1 MPRPK
6 KARTLRFSP
15 KIYYF
20 KPRGIPLRSLEEVV
34 LSPDEVEALKLY
46 NLDNLEQKEAAK
58 KMGISQPT
66 FARTIQ
72 SANKKLTEAIF
83 EGKAIKIEKDL

>member
-1 MPRPK
+1 MPRPRK
-6 KARTLRFSP
+6 TRILRFNP
-15 KIYYF
+15 KTYYF
-20 KPRGIPLRSLEEVV
+20 KPRGIPLRNLEEAI

-83 EGKAIKIEKDL
+83 EGKAIKIEKDP